1 MVERRVTHLP
11 PRDEFPKI
19 WSQMFILNPLVTFLP
34 ATQPHAVPTQ
44 FFNSSFLMM
53 SSLFAVPSFWGF
65 PMFDRLPDWLRKELT
80 SFIKYDG
87 LPLGAVRGRG
97 YCDLQRISK
106 IKNTAF
112 SLKYMEKFCGCS
124 LHFD

>member
-1 MVERRVTHLP
+1 MFL
-11 PRDEFPKI
+11 DLEFDARLELSR
-19 WSQMFILNPLVTFLP
+19 WG
-34 ATQPHAVPTQ
+34 
-44 FFNSSFLMM
+44 
-53 SSLFAVPSFWGF
+53 PSFWGF

-112 SLKYMEKFCGCS
+112 SPNYMENSADVRYISIDF
-124 LHFD
+124 